1 MPKENF
7 LDWYEP
13 LRRYL
18 IVNDLDTFI
27 DKQIDIKIMNRKQIK
42 DDNAAQSIIINSINK
57 N

>member
-1 MPKENF
+1 MSKENF

-42 DDNAAQSIIINSINK
+42 DDNAAQSIIINSMNK

>member
-7 LDWYEP
+7 LDWYEA

-42 DDNAAQSIIINSINK
+42 DDNAAQSIIINSMNK

>member
-7 LDWYEP
+7 LDWYEA

>member
-1 MPKENF
+1 MSKENF